1 MGVFNPSSFGLFL
14 IQSKTMHQIL
24 EKNMPKSHPKE
35 LRYFFVFVVPNINPI
50 KGWGLKTI
58 GGRIERTFPTSNS
71 NLQLGYFSWA
81 FTIMLTLI
89 LVGFIPTTAFN
100 FHFIC

>member
-35 LRYFFVFVVPNINPI
+35 LRYFFVFGVPNINPT

-58 GGRIERTFPTSNS
+58 AGGGLKEPFQHQIAIYSWVIF
-71 NLQLGYFSWA
+71 LGPSQ
-81 FTIMLTLI
+81 
-89 LVGFIPTTAFN
+89 
-100 FHFIC
+100 